1 MSDEDDVVGGD
12 FLSADDTLDDDLFD
26 PLDYDG
32 LDDDDLAHAIKEDDE
47 DEDFIDSIEKY
58 G

>member
-1 MSDEDDVVGGD
+1 MSEEDEVMGGD
-12 FLSADDTLDDDLFD
+12 FLSTDETLDDDLFD
-26 PLDYDG
+26 PLDDDG
-32 LDDDDLAHAIKEDDE
+32 LDDDLDHAIKEDDE

>member
-1 MSDEDDVVGGD
+1 MSEEDEVMGGD
-12 FLSADDTLDDDLFD
+12 FLSTDETLDDDLFD
-26 PLDYDG
+26 PLDDDG
-32 LDDDDLAHAIKEDDE
+32 LDDDLDHAIKEEDE